1 MSAVGFPAFP
11 PTGTA
16 TQGAVRRGQSWWAR
30 SWVRAMEEFAL
41 DAGPLKKGRAYAR
54 TGRVGP
60 ITVSPGAVQ
69 ARVQD
74 DDGEMYHTV
83 VSLEPLSDD
92 EWDRFLEALA
102 SRSGRLAALLAGEM
116 PRDVVAAALDADVTL
131 LPGIGDLEPACDCPT
146 WDLPCLHAAAL
157 SYQAGWLLDAD
168 PFVLFLLRGRSR
180 EQVLDALRGMSTP
193 GDLTAGDLT
202 SRTAT
207 SGPTG
212 TGGEGTA
219 DHPSPDPGDDP
230 ASDAGTG
237 ATPSGPR
244 VLGELPPPPDVPEP
258 PAAADLLPGVP
269 DRTPDGTPVDV
280 AGLRAVLAA
289 AALAAA
295 ERLTALDR

>member
-16 TQGAVRRGQSWWAR
+16 AKGAVRRGQSWWAR
-30 SWVRAMEEFAL
+30 AWVSAMEESAL

-83 VSLEPLSDD
+83 VSLEPLTDD
-92 EWDRFLEALA
+92 EWDRLLRALA
-102 SRSGRLAALLAGEM
+102 ARSGRLAALLAGEM
-116 PRDVVAAALDADVTL
+116 PRDVVAAAADADVTL
-131 LPGIGDLEPACDCPT
+131 LPGIGDLEPECDCPT

-180 EQVLDALRGMSTP
+180 EQILDGLRDLSTP
-193 GDLTAGDLT
+193 GPA
-202 SRTAT
+202 A
-207 SGPTG
+207 
-212 TGGEGTA
+212 A
-219 DHPSPDPGDDP
+219 AAAPDPTD
-230 ASDAGTG
+230 ARTSDAGTD
-237 ATPSGPR
+237 APPSGSR

-258 PAAADLLPGVP
+258 PPATDLLPGVP
-269 DRTPDGTPVDV
+269 DRTPDGTPVDLV
-280 AGLRAVLAA
+280 ALRAVLAA
-289 AALAAA
+289 AARTAA

>member
-16 TQGAVRRGQSWWAR
+16 TKGAVRRGQSWWAR
-30 SWVRAMEEFAL
+30 AWVRAMEEFAL

-54 TGRVGP
+54 TGRVGS

-83 VSLEPLSDD
+83 VSLEPLTDD
-92 EWDRFLEALA
+92 EWDRFLRTLA
-102 SRSGRLAALLAGEM
+102 SRSGRLAALLTGEM
-116 PRDVVAAALDADVTL
+116 PRDVVAAAVDADVTL
-131 LPGIGDLEPACDCPT
+131 LPGVGDLEPECDCPT

-180 EQVLDALRGMSTP
+180 EQVLDALRGLSSP
-193 GDLTAGDLT
+193 DPAAGP
-202 SRTAT
+202 SKP
-207 SGPTG
+207 PTG
-212 TGGEGTA
+212 TT
-219 DHPSPDPGDDP
+219 PDPATAP
-230 ASDAGTG
+230 VTG
-237 ATPSGPR
+237 AEADAAQSGVR

-258 PAAADLLPGVP
+258 PAATDLLPGVP
-269 DRTPDGTPVDV
+269 DRTTEGTPVDL

-289 AALAAA
+289 AALSAAD
-295 ERLTALDR
+295 RLTALDR

>member
-1 MSAVGFPAFP
+1 MSAIGFPAFP

-16 TQGAVRRGQSWWAR
+16 AKGAVRRGQSWWAR
-30 SWVRAMEEFAL
+30 AWVRAMEESAL

-54 TGRVGP
+54 TGRVGS

-83 VSLEPLSDD
+83 VSLEPLTDD
-92 EWDRFLEALA
+92 EWERLLRSLA

-116 PRDVVAAALDADVTL
+116 PRDVVAAAVDADVTL
-131 LPGIGDLEPACDCPT
+131 LPGIGDLEPECDCPT

-180 EQVLDALRGMSTP
+180 EQVLDGLRELSSVHLAVDP
-193 GDLTAGDLT
+193 ETA
-202 SRTAT
+202 A
-207 SGPTG
+207 
-212 TGGEGTA
+212 
-219 DHPSPDPGDDP
+219 PSAVPDPADTQANP
-230 ASDAGTG
+230 AGTD
-237 ATPSGPR
+237 AAPSGTR
-244 VLGELPPPPDVPEP
+244 ILGELPPPPDVPEP
-258 PAAADLLPGVP
+258 PVATDLLPGVA
-269 DRTPDGTPVDV
+269 DRTTDGTSVDLV
-280 AGLRAVLAA
+280 GLRAVLAA
-289 AALAAA
+289 AALTAA

>member
-16 TQGAVRRGQSWWAR
+16 TKGAVRRGQSWWAR
-30 SWVRAMEEFAL
+30 AWVRSMEEFAL

-54 TGRVGP
+54 TGRVGS

-83 VSLEPLSDD
+83 VSLEPLTDD
-92 EWDRFLEALA
+92 EWDRFLRVLA
-102 SRSGRLAALLAGEM
+102 SRSGRLAALLTGEM
-116 PRDVVAAALDADVTL
+116 PRDVVAAAVDADISL
-131 LPGIGDLEPACDCPT
+131 LPGIGDLEPECDCPT

-180 EQVLDALRGMSTP
+180 DQVLDALRGLS
-193 GDLTAGDLT
+193 
-202 SRTAT
+202 
-207 SGPTG
+207 
-212 TGGEGTA
+212 
-219 DHPSPDPGDDP
+219 SPDPAAAPSYPSVDGTPDP
-230 ASDAGTG
+230 ADAPVSHEGTD
-237 ATPSGPR
+237 AAPSGQR
-244 VLGELPPPPDVPEP
+244 ILGELPPPPDVPEP
-258 PAAADLLPGVP
+258 PSAADLLPGVP
-269 DRTPDGTPVDV
+269 DRTADGTPVDL
-280 AGLRAVLAA
+280 ARLQAVLAA
-289 AALAAA
+289 AALSAA

>member
-16 TQGAVRRGQSWWAR
+16 TKGAVRRGQSWWAR
-30 SWVRAMEEFAL
+30 AWVRAMEEFAL

-54 TGRVGP
+54 TGRVGS

-83 VSLEPLSDD
+83 VSLEPLTDD
-92 EWDRFLEALA
+92 EWDRFLRTLA
-102 SRSGRLAALLAGEM
+102 SRSGRLAALLTGEM
-116 PRDVVAAALDADVTL
+116 PRDVVAAAVDADVTL
-131 LPGIGDLEPACDCPT
+131 LPGIGDLEPECDCPT

-180 EQVLDALRGMSTP
+180 EQVLDALRGLSSP
-193 GDLTAGDLT
+193 GPDPA
-202 SRTAT
+202 
-207 SGPTG
+207 
-212 TGGEGTA
+212 
-219 DHPSPDPGDDP
+219 PSPPAAAGATPDP
-230 ASDAGTG
+230 ADALASDEGTG
-237 ATPSGPR
+237 AAPSGVR
-244 VLGELPPPPDVPEP
+244 VLGELPAPPDVPEP
-258 PAAADLLPGVP
+258 PSATELLPGVP
-269 DRTPDGTPVDV
+269 DRTTDGVPVDLD
-280 AGLRAVLAA
+280 GLRAVLAA

>member
-16 TQGAVRRGQSWWAR
+16 AKGAVRRGQSWWAR
-30 SWVRAMEEFAL
+30 AWVRAMEEFAL

-60 ITVSPGAVQ
+60 ITVGPGAVQ

-83 VSLEPLSDD
+83 VSLEPLTDD
-92 EWDRFLEALA
+92 EWDRFLHALA

-116 PRDVVAAALDADVTL
+116 PRDVVAAAVDADVSL
-131 LPGIGDLEPACDCPT
+131 LPGIGDLEPECDCPT

-168 PFVLFLLRGRSR
+168 PFVLFLLRGRTR
-180 EQVLDALRGMSTP
+180 EQILDALRDLSSP
-193 GDLTAGDLT
+193 GHAAEQEAIRVDA
-202 SRTAT
+202 
-207 SGPTG
+207 P
-212 TGGEGTA
+212 
-219 DHPSPDPGDDP
+219 PDPADTP
-230 ASDAGTG
+230 ASSTRTG
-237 ATPSGPR
+237 QAPSGPR
-244 VLGELPPPPDVPEP
+244 VVGELPPPPDVPEP
-258 PAAADLLPGVP
+258 LAAADLLPGVP
-269 DRTPDGTPVDV
+269 DETGDGTPVDL
-280 AGLRAVLAA
+280 AGLRTVLAA
-289 AALAAA
+289 AARSAA

>member
-1 MSAVGFPAFP
+1 MSAVGFPAYP

-16 TQGAVRRGQSWWAR
+16 TRGAVRRGQSWWAR
-30 SWVRAMEEFAL
+30 AWVRAMEEFAL

-54 TGRVGP
+54 TGRVGS

-83 VSLEPLSDD
+83 VSLEPLTDD
-92 EWDRFLEALA
+92 EWDRFLRVLA
-102 SRSGRLAALLAGEM
+102 SRSGRLAALLTGEM
-116 PRDVVAAALDADVTL
+116 PRDVVAAAVDADVSL
-131 LPGIGDLEPACDCPT
+131 LPGIGDLEPECDCPT

-180 EQVLDALRGMSTP
+180 EQVLDALRGLSSP
-193 GDLTAGDLT
+193 GPAASDPSVDTA
-202 SRTAT
+202 
-207 SGPTG
+207 
-212 TGGEGTA
+212 
-219 DHPSPDPGDDP
+219 PDP
-230 ASDAGTG
+230 ADAPVSAPRRG
-237 ATPSGPR
+237 AAPSGPR
-244 VLGELPPPPDVPEP
+244 VLGELPPPPDVPETP
-258 PAAADLLPGVP
+258 SAADLLLGVP
-269 DRTPDGTPVDV
+269 DRTADGTPVDL

-289 AALAAA
+289 AALSAA

>member
-1 MSAVGFPAFP
+1 
-11 PTGTA
+11 
-16 TQGAVRRGQSWWAR
+16 
-30 SWVRAMEEFAL
+30 MEEFAL

-54 TGRVGP
+54 TGRVGS

-83 VSLEPLSDD
+83 VSLEPLTDD
-92 EWDRFLEALA
+92 EWDRFLRVLA
-102 SRSGRLAALLAGEM
+102 SRSGRLAALLSGEM
-116 PRDVVAAALDADVTL
+116 PRDVVAAAVDADVSL
-131 LPGIGDLEPACDCPT
+131 LPGIGDLEPECDCPT

-193 GDLTAGDLT
+193 GDLT

-207 SGPTG
+207 SSPTG

-230 ASDAGTG
+230 ASGTGTG
-237 ATPSGPR
+237 AAPSGPR

-258 PAAADLLPGVP
+258 AAAAGLLPGVP
-269 DRTPDGTPVDV
+269 DRTADGTPVDL
-280 AGLRAVLAA
+280 AGLHAVLAA
-289 AALAAA
+289 AALSAA

>member
-16 TQGAVRRGQSWWAR
+16 TKGSVRRGQSWWAR

-83 VSLEPLSDD
+83 VSLEPLTDD

-116 PRDVVAAALDADVTL
+116 PRDVVAAAVDSDVTL
-131 LPGIGDLEPACDCPT
+131 LPGIGDLETECDCPT

-180 EQVLDALRGMSTP
+180 EQVLDALRGISAQGT
-193 GDLTAGDLT
+193 LASATTAG
-202 SRTAT
+202 
-207 SGPTG
+207 GPPG
-212 TGGEGTA
+212 TGGQDTA
-219 DHPSPDPGDDP
+219 DHPAPVLGDAA
-230 ASDAGTG
+230 ASDAGPG
-237 ATPSGPR
+237 AAPSGLR

-258 PAAADLLPGVP
+258 PVAADLLPGVP

-289 AALAAA
+289 AALDAA

>member
-16 TQGAVRRGQSWWAR
+16 TKGAVRRGQSWWAR
-30 SWVRAMEEFAL
+30 AWVRAMEEFAL

-54 TGRVGP
+54 TGRVGS
-60 ITVSPGAVQ
+60 ITISPGAVQ

-83 VSLEPLSDD
+83 VSLEPLTDD
-92 EWDRFLEALA
+92 EWDRFLRILA

-116 PRDVVAAALDADVTL
+116 PRDVVAAAVDADVSL
-131 LPGIGDLEPACDCPT
+131 LPGIGDLEPECDCPT

-168 PFVLFLLRGRSR
+168 PFVLFHLRGRSR
-180 EQVLDALRGMSTP
+180 EQVLDALRGLS
-193 GDLTAGDLT
+193 
-202 SRTAT
+202 S
-207 SGPTG
+207 SGPAADQSDPPPD
-212 TGGEGTA
+212 TA
-219 DHPSPDPGDDP
+219 PDPADVPVGDR
-230 ASDAGTG
+230 GTR
-237 ATPSGPR
+237 AAPSGLR

-258 PAAADLLPGVP
+258 PSAADLLPGVP
-269 DRTPDGTPVDV
+269 DRTVDGTPVDL

-289 AALAAA
+289 AAQSAA

>member
-1 MSAVGFPAFP
+1 MSAAGFPAFP
-11 PTGTA
+11 ATGTA
-16 TQGAVRRGQSWWAR
+16 AKGAVRRGRSWWAR
-30 SWVRAMEEFAL
+30 SWVRAMEESAL
-41 DAGPLKKGRAYAR
+41 DAGPLTKGRAYAR

-83 VSLEPLSDD
+83 VALEPLTDD
-92 EWDRFLEALA
+92 EWDRFLHALA

-116 PRDVVAAALDADVTL
+116 PRDVVAAAIDADVSL
-131 LPGIGDLEPACDCPT
+131 LPGVGDLEPECDCPT

-157 SYQAGWLLDAD
+157 SYQTGWLLDAD

-180 EQVLDALRGMSTP
+180 EQVLDELRAL
-193 GDLTAGDLT
+193 A
-202 SRTAT
+202 
-207 SGPTG
+207 
-212 TGGEGTA
+212 
-219 DHPSPDPGDDP
+219 SPDADDTP
-230 ASDAGTG
+230 ASDARTG
-237 ATPSGPR
+237 AASSGPR
-244 VLGELPPPPDVPEP
+244 VVGELPPPPRVPDP

-269 DRTPDGTPVDV
+269 DRTAAGEPVDV
-280 AGLRAVLAA
+280 AGLRGVLAA

>member
-16 TQGAVRRGQSWWAR
+16 AKGAVRRGQSWWAR
-30 SWVRAMEEFAL
+30 AWVRAMEEFAL

-54 TGRVGP
+54 TGRVGS

-83 VSLEPLSDD
+83 VSLEPLTDD
-92 EWDRFLEALA
+92 EWDRFLRVLA
-102 SRSGRLAALLAGEM
+102 SRSGRLAALLSGEM
-116 PRDVVAAALDADVTL
+116 PRDVVAAAVDADVSL
-131 LPGIGDLEPACDCPT
+131 LPGIGDLEPECDCPT

-180 EQVLDALRGMSTP
+180 EQVLDALRGLSSP
-193 GDLTAGDLT
+193 
-202 SRTAT
+202 
-207 SGPTG
+207 GPTA
-212 TGGEGTA
+212 E
-219 DHPSPDPGDDP
+219 PSDPSVHAAPDPADAP
-230 ASDAGTG
+230 VSDEGTG
-237 ATPSGPR
+237 AAPSGPR

-258 PAAADLLPGVP
+258 AAAAGLLPGVP
-269 DRTPDGTPVDV
+269 DRTADGTPVDV

-289 AALAAA
+289 AALSAA

>member
-16 TQGAVRRGQSWWAR
+16 TKGAVRRGQSWWAR

-69 ARVQD
+69 ARVQE

-83 VSLEPLSDD
+83 VSLEPLTDD
-92 EWDRFLEALA
+92 ERDRFLEALA

-116 PRDVVAAALDADVTL
+116 PRDVVAAAVDADVTL
-131 LPGIGDLEPACDCPT
+131 LPGIGDLEPECDCPT

-180 EQVLDALRGMSTP
+180 EQVLDALQGISARG
-193 GDLTAGDLT
+193 
-202 SRTAT
+202 
-207 SGPTG
+207 
-212 TGGEGTA
+212 
-219 DHPSPDPGDDP
+219 
-230 ASDAGTG
+230 AGTG
-237 ATPSGPR
+237 ATPSGLR

-258 PAAADLLPGVP
+258 PVAADLLVGVP

-280 AGLRAVLAA
+280 AGLRAALAA
-289 AALAAA
+289 AALDAA
-295 ERLTALDR
+295 ERLTARDR